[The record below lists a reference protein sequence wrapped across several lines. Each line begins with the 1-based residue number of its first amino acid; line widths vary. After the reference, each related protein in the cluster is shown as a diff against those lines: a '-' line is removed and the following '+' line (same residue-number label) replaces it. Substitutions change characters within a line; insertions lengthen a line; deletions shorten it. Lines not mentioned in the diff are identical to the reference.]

1 LGRASLF
8 LALAASAALGGC
20 VQSRQYANV
29 EFAAPQGDYDLI
41 VMRPVVEVGTVT
53 AGGLVEPNAEW
64 SQQAR
69 THLLESLRRYQSEQG
84 GRTGFLENRAGME
97 GVPPETVANLE
108 RLFIAVG
115 NSIILHRYMGADL
128 PTKRG
133 RGIDWTLGEDAV
145 AFGRATG
152 MEYALFLHAEDSI
165 ASTERTALQIV
176 GIAGC
181 VIGFCAPQEGGG
193 QAAYASLVDLRTGE
207 VAWFNILQTS
217 SLLPGVR
224 FGDLR
229 TAEGAD
235 QLVDRL
241 IGRVRAGRNVRGEVE
256 VEGQEPPPE
265 PQ

>member
-1 LGRASLF
+1 MGRASLY
-8 LALAASAALGGC
+8 LALAAFVALGGC

-29 EFAAPQGDYDLI
+29 EFTAPQGDYDLI

-53 AGGLVEPNAEW
+53 AGGLVQPNAEW

-69 THLLESLRRYQSEQG
+69 THLVEALRRYETDRG
-84 GRTGFLENRAGME
+84 GRTVFLDSRTGLE

-108 RLFIAVG
+108 RLFVAVG

-133 RGIDWTLGEDAV
+133 RGIDWTLGEDAI
-145 AFGRATG
+145 AFGQSTG

-181 VIGFCAPQEGGG
+181 VIGFCAPQSGGG
-193 QAAYASLVDLRTGE
+193 QSAYASLVDLRTGE

-229 TAEGAD
+229 TAEGAE

-241 IGRVRAGRNVRGEVE
+241 IGRVRPGRNVRGEAE
-256 VEGQEPPPE
+256 VRDQEPPPR
-265 PQ
+265 